1 MILDGEW
8 IPGQWSWGR
17 ARRRIWRGSSSLWPL
32 AAPPAGSCRVS
43 ASAPPWPSRR
53 RMRWWWSEPS
63 TRRACRGVKEYR
75 PFFIL
80 KEWWLMKMILAD
92 LRPQTG
98 TLLKTGRPAKKRQS
112 HTANGFGGLSYHQ
125 GINILWN
132 LSTHRLYFSKYVV
145 SWLLLGRPGKNIL
158 NLYLS
163 LNSI

>member
-75 PFFIL
+75 PFFYFEGMMIDEDDPSRL
-80 KEWWLMKMILAD
+80 ETTDRDFVEDWETCKEKTITHCKWLWGSLLSSRHQYFMKFAN
-92 LRPQTG
+92 PQTIFFKICG
-98 TLLKTGRPAKKRQS
+98 FMTFTRPAGKKYTQPVFI
-112 HTANGFGGLSYHQ
+112 T
-125 GINILWN
+125 
-132 LSTHRLYFSKYVV
+132 
-145 SWLLLGRPGKNIL
+145 
-158 NLYLS
+158 
-163 LNSI
+163 